1 MEKGGVGVND
11 EGGATGGV
19 KWEDGGRR
27 SGECGRKPPLEG
39 TFEARTGK
47 PSIVTLTSISLFGI
61 AASKPTIL
69 LLKTLIFSP
78 KTFFF
83 F

>member
-27 SGECGRKPPLEG
+27 SGECGRKLPLEG
-39 TFEARTGK
+39 TFEARTGR
-47 PSIVTLTSISLFGI
+47 PSIVTSISLFGI
-61 AASKPTIL
+61 GEGRCRVSRL
-69 LLKTLIFSP
+69 YYY
-78 KTFFF
+78 
-83 F
+83 